1 MNAFSTAPG
10 ASPHAPQTLPEPDA
24 PARAI
29 SDALTKRIRA
39 RIAASPEGRIGFD
52 DFMRMALYEPELGY
66 YAGDAHKFGRYDHD
80 GSDFITAPELSP
92 LFAQACAQQVAEVL
106 RQSAPALLEFGA
118 GSGRLAA
125 DLLNALG
132 DACASYAIV
141 ELSASLRARQR
152 ALIEREA
159 PAHAHKVQWLDALP
173 ARFDGGVIGNEVL
186 DAMPVRL
193 IERVDG
199 AWVERCVAEADGR
212 FVWTRRTLDAA
223 ALAAL
228 AECIPEAHALPNG
241 YVTEW
246 PVEAAAFAATVARML
261 GRGGALFIDYGFPAA
276 EFYHPH
282 RAAGTLMCHVRH
294 RAHDDPF
301 WHPGLQ
307 DITAHVDF
315 SSIAHAA
322 VDAGAE
328 FAGYTTQARFLMNC
342 GIVEL
347 LGQAGA
353 PGSLPY
359 AQATSAMLKLLAES
373 EMGELFKVI
382 GFARGLDTPWL
393 GFARGDKG
401 HTL

>member
-152 ALIEREA
+152 ALIGAKFDSLAA
-159 PAHAHKVQWLDALP
+159 P
-173 ARFDGGVIGNEVL
+173 VL
-186 DAMPVRL
+186 GAAAAVRL
-193 IERVDG
+193 RDG
-199 AWVERCVAEADGR
+199 
-212 FVWTRRTLDAA
+212 
-223 ALAAL
+223 
-228 AECIPEAHALPNG
+228 
-241 YVTEW
+241 
-246 PVEAAAFAATVARML
+246 
-261 GRGGALFIDYGFPAA
+261 
-276 EFYHPH
+276 
-282 RAAGTLMCHVRH
+282 
-294 RAHDDPF
+294 
-301 WHPGLQ
+301 
-307 DITAHVDF
+307 
-315 SSIAHAA
+315 
-322 VDAGAE
+322 
-328 FAGYTTQARFLMNC
+328 
-342 GIVEL
+342 
-347 LGQAGA
+347 
-353 PGSLPY
+353 
-359 AQATSAMLKLLAES
+359 LLALEDCDNVADLLT
-373 EMGELFKVI
+373 MAAK
-382 GFARGLDTPWL
+382 R
-393 GFARGDKG
+393 
-401 HTL
+401 